1 MNCSCISLLLFLKM
15 FWKFTLFENFWHI
28 SRKVYTFTRFLIST
42 GLHLI
47 YFRVFPSKAEEMKNL
62 VQNEYTLWV
71 SQYLVMKRASIEPNF
86 HQLYLEFMES
96 LDITNFSKEVLKE
109 TYRNIKVCSYE
120 IIDCLTLHVLSHPY
134 ISMHIPLTV
143 FHTILKVLTRRI
155 RLFRFFFFR
164 WWLFPLFSIRK
175 CGIQG

>member
-1 MNCSCISLLLFLKM
+1 MHFFVIVPQDVL
-15 FWKFTLFENFWHI
+15 
-28 SRKVYTFTRFLIST
+28 KVYVIWKLLTYITKGIHVHAISYLY
-42 GLHLI
+42 GSSFDLLS
-47 YFRVFPSKAEEMKNL
+47 RVFPSKAEEMKNL

-143 FHTILKVLTRRI
+143 FHTILKLLTRRI
-155 RLFRFFFFR
+155 RLFRIFF
-164 WWLFPLFSIRK
+164 
-175 CGIQG
+175 

>member
-1 MNCSCISLLLFLKM
+1 MHFFVIVPQDVL
-15 FWKFTLFENFWHI
+15 
-28 SRKVYTFTRFLIST
+28 KVYVIWKLLTYITKGIHVHAISYLY
-42 GLHLI
+42 GSSFDLLS
-47 YFRVFPSKAEEMKNL
+47 RVFPSKAEEMKNL

-134 ISMHIPLTV
+134 ISMHIPLFSIQFLRYWLGEFV
-143 FHTILKVLTRRI
+143 YLG
-155 RLFRFFFFR
+155 FFFR

>member
-1 MNCSCISLLLFLKM
+1 
-15 FWKFTLFENFWHI
+15 
-28 SRKVYTFTRFLIST
+28 
-42 GLHLI
+42 
-47 YFRVFPSKAEEMKNL
+47 MKNL

-134 ISMHIPLTV
+134 ISMHIPL
-143 FHTILKVLTRRI
+143 
-155 RLFRFFFFR
+155 
-164 WWLFPLFSIRK
+164 FSIQFLRY
-175 CGIQG
+175 

>member
-1 MNCSCISLLLFLKM
+1 MHFFVIVPQDVL
-15 FWKFTLFENFWHI
+15 
-28 SRKVYTFTRFLIST
+28 KVYVIWKLLTYITKGIHVHAISSLY
-42 GLHLI
+42 GSSFDLLS
-47 YFRVFPSKAEEMKNL
+47 RVFPSKAEEMKNL

-120 IIDCLTLHVLSHPY
+120 IIDCLTRHVLSHPY

-143 FHTILKVLTRRI
+143 FHTIL
-155 RLFRFFFFR
+155 FFFR